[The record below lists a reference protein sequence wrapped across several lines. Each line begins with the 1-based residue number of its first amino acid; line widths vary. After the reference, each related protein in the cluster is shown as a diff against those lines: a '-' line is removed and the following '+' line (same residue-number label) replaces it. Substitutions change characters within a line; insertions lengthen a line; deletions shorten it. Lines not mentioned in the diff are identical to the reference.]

1 MSERFT
7 QAFLNHA
14 ALRPLLG
21 PEDAVKFA
29 FQSEYGAEHFVSDAE
44 RSRAR
49 LAEECA
55 RLEPADK
62 EPLFEALGG
71 DCVRLNLAPALDAGA
86 ALDTVN
92 AMFLHTAAKRRGT
105 EEGLNEKLLL
115 LPRLCADAGLLCA
128 QGGALSSF
136 LMAYRERGCPAVSHS
151 RAYRDAYRPAYRV
164 VDAAYA
170 KVHRIIFSIDA
181 LLREKARVDVA
192 IDGGSASGKT
202 TLARLLNG
210 LYDCN
215 VFHADDYFLQG
226 FQRTEERLKE
236 PGGNVDYE
244 RFKLEVIDRL
254 GQDLFYRPFDCG
266 NGTLRAEKFAPK
278 KRLNIVEG
286 AYCMHPK
293 LQKNYDLTVFM
304 EIEAEEQER
313 RIMARGDGAL
323 LSRFQ
328 NEWIPMEKRYAE
340 AFSIRQRADI
350 VLSAQPSLL

>member
-1 MSERFT
+1 MSERFS

-14 ALRPLLG
+14 VHHPLLR

-29 FQSEYGAEHFVSDAE
+29 FQSEYGAEHFVGDAK

-55 RLEPADK
+55 SLVSGEN

-71 DCVRLNLAPALDAGA
+71 NCARLNLAPALKAGA

-92 AMFLHTAAKRRGT
+92 AMFLNTAAKRRGT

-115 LPRLCADAGLLCA
+115 LPRLCAEAGLLCA
-128 QGGALSSF
+128 KELSSF
-136 LMAYRERGCPAVSHS
+136 LLAYRERGFPVISHS
-151 RAYRDAYRPAYRV
+151 QTYREAYHPAYRV
-164 VDAAYA
+164 VDAAYLRA
-170 KVHRIIFSIDA
+170 HEVIFRIDA
-181 LLREKARVDVA
+181 LLREKERVDVA

-202 TLARLLNG
+202 TLARLLGN

-244 RFKLEVIDRL
+244 RLKFEVIDRL
-254 GQDLFYRPFDCG
+254 GQDLYYRAFDCG
-266 NGTLRAEKFAPK
+266 SGELRSEEFAPK

-286 AYCMHPK
+286 AYSMHPK
-293 LQKNYDLTVFM
+293 LQKNYDLAVFL
-304 EIEAEEQER
+304 EIGEKAQER
-313 RIMARGDGAL
+313 RIVARGDGAL
-323 LSRFQ
+323 LKRFQ
-328 NEWIPMEKRYAE
+328 SEWIPMEQRYAE
-340 AFSIRQRADI
+340 AFSIREKADV
-350 VLSAQPSLL
+350 VLVTEEGL